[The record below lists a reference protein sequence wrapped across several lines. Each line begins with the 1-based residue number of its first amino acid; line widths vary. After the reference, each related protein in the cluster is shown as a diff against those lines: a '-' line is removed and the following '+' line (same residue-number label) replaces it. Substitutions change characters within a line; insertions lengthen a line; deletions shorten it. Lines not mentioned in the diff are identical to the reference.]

1 MDIFKRFL
9 SCNFNVFNNPILL
22 QAGVHSRKIIRA
34 GVMSMSARNETP
46 HVILQTLGQKKCNG
60 DWDASTEN
68 LSMDQVKQ
76 VAEKQKDRLTGATLY
91 ARSREV
97 MGTCVA
103 MRIKV
108 EGMEPKAALI
118 AMKEGRFD
126 EHFE

>member
-1 MDIFKRFL
+1 
-9 SCNFNVFNNPILL
+9 
-22 QAGVHSRKIIRA
+22 
-34 GVMSMSARNETP
+34 MSARGETP
-46 HVILQTLGQKKCNG
+46 HVIIQTLGLKKCNG

-76 VAEKQKDRLTGATLY
+76 VAEKQKDRLTGASLY

-103 MRIKV
+103 MRVKV
-108 EGMEPKAALI
+108 EGMIPKDALK
-118 AMKEGRFD
+118 AMEEGRFN

>member
-1 MDIFKRFL
+1 MDCR
-9 SCNFNVFNNPILL
+9 
-22 QAGVHSRKIIRA
+22 QG
-34 GVMSMSARNETP
+34 
-46 HVILQTLGQKKCNG
+46 
-60 DWDASTEN
+60 
-68 LSMDQVKQ
+68 KQ
-76 VAEKQKDRLTGATLY
+76 EVAEKQKDRLTGATLY

-103 MRIKV
+103 MRVKV

>member
-1 MDIFKRFL
+1 
-9 SCNFNVFNNPILL
+9 
-22 QAGVHSRKIIRA
+22 
-34 GVMSMSARNETP
+34 MSARNETP

-60 DWDASTEN
+60 SWDASTEN

-76 VAEKQKDRLTGATLY
+76 VAEKQKDRLTGTTLY

-103 MRIKV
+103 MRVKV
-108 EGMEPKAALI
+108 EGMEPKTALQ